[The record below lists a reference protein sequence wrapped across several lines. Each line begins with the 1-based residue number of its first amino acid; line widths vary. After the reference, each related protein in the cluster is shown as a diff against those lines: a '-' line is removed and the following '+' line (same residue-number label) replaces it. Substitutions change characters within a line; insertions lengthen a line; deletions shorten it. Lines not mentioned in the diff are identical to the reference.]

1 MNLIYLY
8 DEFMRTP
15 DNVKGQVVYIIDSDI
30 QEGYE
35 ISEKVQFYRYQ
46 LAEQAGAEIY
56 QGKTL
61 DIIEEIY
68 QNVICS
74 LCSGGNTILAP
85 TPYTPIYL
93 EVSHCMKWGHC
104 IIPGC
109 GLKTNVVKLPCL
121 TGNVNSTYF
130 GRETSVLGL
139 LSLSLRPTFP
149 SYVFLAF

>member
-35 ISEKVQFYRYQ
+35 ISEKVQLYRYQ

-61 DIIEEIY
+61 DILEEIH
-68 QNVICS
+68 QK
-74 LCSGGNTILAP
+74 
-85 TPYTPIYL
+85 TPISTIITKSTFRPVYQTLFQKIKQSHNLELIPDYFLSTDNYL
-93 EVSHCMKWGHC
+93 QPAKRFFQYWN
-104 IIPGC
+104 
-109 GLKTNVVKLPCL
+109 KVKK
-121 TGNVNSTYF
+121 N
-130 GRETSVLGL
+130 
-139 LSLSLRPTFP
+139 LR
-149 SYVFLAF
+149 Y

>member
-35 ISEKVQFYRYQ
+35 ISEKVQLYRYQ

-61 DIIEEIY
+61 DIIKEIY
-68 QNVICS
+68 QK
-74 LCSGGNTILAP
+74 
-85 TPYTPIYL
+85 TPFTSIITKSTFRPVYQTLFQEIKQSYNLELLPDYFLSTDNYL
-93 EVSHCMKWGHC
+93 QPAKRFFQYWNKVKKN
-104 IIPGC
+104 
-109 GLKTNVVKLPCL
+109 LK
-121 TGNVNSTYF
+121 Y
-130 GRETSVLGL
+130 
-139 LSLSLRPTFP
+139 
-149 SYVFLAF
+149 

>member
-35 ISEKVQFYRYQ
+35 ISEKVQLYRYQ

-61 DIIEEIY
+61 DILEKIH
-68 QNVICS
+68 QK
-74 LCSGGNTILAP
+74 
-85 TPYTPIYL
+85 TPISTIITKSTFRPVYQTLFQKIKQSHNLELIPDYFLSTDNYL
-93 EVSHCMKWGHC
+93 QPAKRFFQYWN
-104 IIPGC
+104 
-109 GLKTNVVKLPCL
+109 KVKK
-121 TGNVNSTYF
+121 N
-130 GRETSVLGL
+130 
-139 LSLSLRPTFP
+139 LR
-149 SYVFLAF
+149 Y